1 MDELIDELKHLK
13 WQIDKWRVSQIRWR
27 WNYYGHKYRDINYT
41 YRYRNLQTILIDI
54 FFFMYDVIIIG
65 GGVSGVSCGLVLGSA
80 KEKPFAN
87 DKKIGIITHQK
98 ASSLQNAIFNNAYGI
113 APGKL
118 GSELLIESLEHLQKL
133 YPHVEQLG
141 NEKVLERNIV

>member
-1 MDELIDELKHLK
+1 M
-13 WQIDKWRVSQIRWR
+13 
-27 WNYYGHKYRDINYT
+27 
-41 YRYRNLQTILIDI
+41 
-54 FFFMYDVIIIG
+54 FDVIIIG

-141 NEKVLERNIV
+141 NEKVIEIQGEVRNFIKVN